1 MKEIKAG
8 INHTSKILVTS
19 QNTALNMGSGDMMI
33 LATPEMVALM
43 ENAAMS
49 CVSQYLEGD
58 ETTVGCFIN
67 TSHVRPSKIGTTII
81 ALATLTEVEGRKL
94 TFHVEAKDA
103 DGNLIGEGT
112 HERFVVNRDKFLS
125 KMK

>member
-19 QNTALNMGSGDMMI
+19 QNTALNMGSGDMMV

-49 CVSQYLEGD
+49 CVSSYLEGD
-58 ETTVGCFIN
+58 ETTL
-67 TSHVRPSKIGTTII
+67 RI
-81 ALATLTEVEGRKL
+81 AAHT
-94 TFHVEAKDA
+94 
-103 DGNLIGEGT
+103 
-112 HERFVVNRDKFLS
+112 
-125 KMK
+125 